1 MSQFFISCKESRIEN
16 NRSFYGCFYLG
27 PFEPSQSI
35 TIANALRRT
44 LLSELYGI
52 GIVSVEIEGASHEYS
67 SLPGVRDSVLDILL
81 NLKEIVLKKTIKNFK
96 PQIGYLRV
104 RGPGVVRAS
113 HLRLPPFI
121 QCVDPNQYIATLADN
136 GFLNMKFIIQYGN
149 KWLSPINS
157 LSTNYNQR
165 TDNKEKEETKNLCY
179 PPSGDSA
186 FNTHL
191 KKRRLILKKLK
202 QMGIASSNSYI
213 NMFSQSAIALRAKF
227 TKKRNINRR
236 GLNLV
241 VTINKKYPGINLK
254 NSPTVK
260 KLSKSIEK
268 EISSER
274 ANTTKGFD
282 HARWVR
288 ASATFKKYNL
298 GRAGKG
304 KTNSSASLPLL
315 GETFKKKMVFFNA
328 NPLSIDAIFNPIKKV
343 NYIIEIND
351 FKTAPSKMQT
361 SFETSELYEMLKSSN
376 LLSSTA
382 VEKDL
387 KNSIQSQFRAG
398 KQIKAS
404 LSEVGKQEIDNILE
418 MKREI
423 NALKKETTKHNITL
437 EVWTNGSIHPRDAL
451 YQGFKNLIKLFAKLK
466 KINIVGVNN
475 FFLNPGSDKQT
486 DHIKVL
492 ASAKTFNLSSKDKF
506 KTPPIPN
513 KNKEISLDVQTNLL
527 LKKSKMAHKVQ
538 STLLQDLLPLN
549 ETSFL
554 STYVAPKLKNY
565 YLNNESLPVILK
577 SPVLKRKNEPVSI
590 SNATELITENNL
602 QSNKKNLLSNL
613 DIGILNLSLR
623 SYTSLKRLKINT
635 IEELLE
641 FYNNYLSNNI
651 SEEST
656 KKKLGK
662 ASVEEIEKSLEKI
675 GLNLK

>member
-149 KWLSPINS
+149 KWLSPKNS
-157 LSTNYNQR
+157 LSASNNQGIN
-165 TDNKEKEETKNLCY
+165 NKESEETKNL
-179 PPSGDSA
+179 SLNSA

-213 NMFSQSAIALRAKF
+213 NMFSQSAIAFGAKY

-241 VTINKKYPGINLK
+241 VTISKKYPGINLK

-268 EISSER
+268 EISSVR
-274 ANTTKGFD
+274 AKTTKSFD
-282 HARWVR
+282 HARWAR
-288 ASATFKKYNL
+288 ASATFKKYNI
-298 GRAGKG
+298 GPAGKG
-304 KTNSSASLPLL
+304 KTNSSASLPFL
-315 GETFKKKMVFFNA
+315 GAPQAQKKKMVFFNA

-376 LLSSTA
+376 LLSPTA

-387 KNSIQSQFRAG
+387 KNSIQSQLTAG
-398 KQIKAS
+398 KIINAGSLPKEVSQE
-404 LSEVGKQEIDNILE
+404 LSEVGKQEINEALE

-466 KINIVGVNN
+466 KINIVGLNN
-475 FFLNPGSDKQT
+475 CFLNSASHKQIEHT
-486 DHIKVL
+486 QAL
-492 ASAKTFNLSSKDKF
+492 PL
-506 KTPPIPN
+506 PN
-513 KNKEISLDVQTNLL
+513 KNKDNASDGQTNLL
-527 LKKSKMAHKVQ
+527 LKNLKISHKVQ

-565 YLNNESLPVILK
+565 YLNNESLSLILK

-590 SNATELITENNL
+590 SNTPKLITENNL
-602 QSNKKNLLSNL
+602 QSNKKISNL
-613 DIGILNLSLR
+613 DIGVLNLSLR

-635 IEELLE
+635 IEELLV
-641 FYNNYLSNNI
+641 FYNNDLSNNI

-662 ASVEEIEKSLEKI
+662 ASLEEIEKSLEKI